1 MLREIDIPPLWLALA
16 LLASWGLGQVW
27 AGPGFGLLGVLVM
40 ATGLGLVLVSVWTM
54 ARART
59 TFVPRRDPSGLVTR
73 GVFGFSRNPIYLGDA
88 LMLGGAIL
96 YWGAW
101 AALPLVPLFMLFI
114 THRYIHDEEARL
126 RQGFG
131 AQYESYAARVPR
143 WLWLV

>member
-27 AGPGFGLLGVLVM
+27 AGPGLGWLGVLVM
-40 ATGLGLVLVSVWTM
+40 ATGLVLVLVSVWTM

-59 TFVPRRDPSGLVTR
+59 SFVPRRNPSGLVTR

-101 AALPLVPLFMLFI
+101 LALPLVPLFMLLI
-114 THRYIHDEEARL
+114 THRYIHDEESRL